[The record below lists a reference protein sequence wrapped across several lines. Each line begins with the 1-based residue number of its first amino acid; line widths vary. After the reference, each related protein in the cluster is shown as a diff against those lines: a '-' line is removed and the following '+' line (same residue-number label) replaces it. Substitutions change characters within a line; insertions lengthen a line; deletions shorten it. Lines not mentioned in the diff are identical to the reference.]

1 MEFTGFGFFS
11 PSKKSLKSHIVL
23 RKKMNSSVW
32 TNRNWF
38 TTLPTAQL
46 IKNKRKDKSNKLNY
60 KVVLA
65 YLGKK
70 EALTLIKE
78 TA

>member
-1 MEFTGFGFFS
+1 
-11 PSKKSLKSHIVL
+11 
-23 RKKMNSSVW
+23 MNSSVW

-38 TTLPTAQL
+38 TTPPTAQL
-46 IKNKRKDKSNKLNY
+46 IKNKRKEKSNKLNY